1 MKLFAN
7 PIVPG
12 GRSRRSGFTLAEMLV
27 SSTIFLVIIVAAM
40 ISVQLYGMRV
50 YVLATT
56 KINATTGAREAIND
70 IRDRIR
76 SAALIYVGT
85 YTNLTFTTNVN
96 GAPQIGNAIQIFPTT
111 NTSVANAIVFYQDPT
126 ATNLMMRSNTTYN
139 VEAYFVT
146 NYYCFQAQDY
156 QTNVLTNYQNN
167 PVIDVT
173 LMFNQLAFPVAFGSN
188 TFDYY
193 RLHTRI
199 SPRVKN

>member
-1 MKLFAN
+1 MKPFAN

-12 GRSRRSGFTLAEMLV
+12 RRRRRSGFTLAEMLV

-56 KINATTGAREAIND
+56 KISATTGAREAIND
-70 IRDRIR
+70 MRDRIR
-76 SAALIYVGT
+76 SAQIVNIGT
-85 YTNLTFTTNVN
+85 FTNLTFTTNAN
-96 GAPQIGNAIQIFPTT
+96 GVPQKGNAIQIFPTT
-111 NTSVANAIVFYQDPT
+111 NTPAANAIVFYMDPT
-126 ATNLMMRSNTTYN
+126 ATNLIMRSNTTFS

-156 QTNVLTNYQNN
+156 QGNVLTNYLNN

-173 LMFNQLAFPVAFGSN
+173 LMFNQMAFPVAYGGN

-199 SPRVKN
+199 ALRAK